1 LKALPRTLDETYDRI
16 LGSIE
21 EQYREAAHTALQ
33 WLAFSVRPLR
43 LEEIVEVVAV
53 VLGGSTG
60 FLDER
65 PSNPQ
70 DVLGICSSLVTIS
83 SNSNDELSD
92 TSNDESSHTPNDE
105 LPDTSNDG
113 LSDASNDGLSDASND
128 DLSDT
133 SNKQTSQIYLAHYSV
148 KEYLTSDRILAGSAS
163 AFACFETSANRNITE
178 LCLTYL
184 SSFER
189 PDTLTYGSLTA
200 FPLLSYA
207 SRFWFKHAQTA
218 NEEMGLD
225 PVIVKFLNEAKSLIL
240 LNRLLDLHPS
250 YEGEVTFFRI
260 TPSKV
265 GSPLYYAS
273 YYGLSRVAAMLAE
286 GGADVNAQGGEYGN
300 ALQAAAYNSEDVS
313 LIKLLLK
320 AGADVNA
327 QGGCY
332 ENALQA
338 AIWNRENVTVM
349 KLLLEAGADVN
360 VQCGE
365 YGNALQPA
373 VLLNDVSLIKL
384 LLKAGADVNAQGGRY
399 GNALQ
404 AAIWNRENVTL
415 MKLLLKAGADVNI
428 QCEEYDN
435 ALQPAVLLNDVS
447 LIKLLLKEGADVNAQ
462 GGHYGNA
469 LQAAAYKCKNVS
481 LIKLL
486 LEAGA
491 DVNAQGGRYGNALQA
506 AAYKCKDVSLIKLL
520 LEAGADVNAQGGKYG
535 NALQASAHLESEEIF
550 ELLLE
555 HGAVV
560 TQEGDFDRP
569 WDAARFG
576 ADMALQRWNE
586 LGRWFEVIDKC

>member
-70 DVLGICSSLVTIS
+70 DALGICSSLVTIS
-83 SNSNDELSD
+83 SNSNDEL
-92 TSNDESSHTPNDE
+92 
-105 LPDTSNDG
+105 PDT
-113 LSDASNDGLSDASND
+113 SNDGLSDASND

-240 LNRLLDLHPS
+240 LNRLLDVHPS
-250 YEGEVTFFRI
+250 YEGEAFFRI

-286 GGADVNAQGGEYGN
+286 GGADVNAQGGDYGN
-300 ALQAAAYNSEDVS
+300 ALQAAAYNSE
-313 LIKLLLK
+313 
-320 AGADVNA
+320 
-327 QGGCY
+327 
-332 ENALQA
+332 
-338 AIWNRENVTVM
+338 
-349 KLLLEAGADVN
+349 
-360 VQCGE
+360 
-365 YGNALQPA
+365 
-373 VLLNDVSLIKL
+373 
-384 LLKAGADVNAQGGRY
+384 
-399 GNALQ
+399 
-404 AAIWNRENVTL
+404 
-415 MKLLLKAGADVNI
+415 
-428 QCEEYDN
+428 
-435 ALQPAVLLNDVS
+435 
-447 LIKLLLKEGADVNAQ
+447 
-462 GGHYGNA
+462 
-469 LQAAAYKCKNVS
+469 
-481 LIKLL
+481 
-486 LEAGA
+486 
-491 DVNAQGGRYGNALQA
+491 
-506 AAYKCKDVSLIKLL
+506 DVSLIKLL

-535 NALQASAHLESEEIF
+535 NALQAAAKASNMLTVK
-550 ELLLE
+550 LLLE
-555 HGAVV
+555 A
-560 TQEGDFDRP
+560 
-569 WDAARFG
+569 G
-576 ADMALQRWNE
+576 ADVNAQGGHYGNALQAAIWNRE
-586 LGRWFEVIDKC
+586 NVTVIKLLLKAGADVNFSVKSMTMLYSLQYY

>member
-70 DVLGICSSLVTIS
+70 DALGICSSLVTIS

-105 LPDTSNDG
+105 LPDT
-113 LSDASNDGLSDASND
+113 SNDGLSDASND

-184 SSFER
+184 SSLER

-240 LNRLLDLHPS
+240 LNRLLDVHPS
-250 YEGEVTFFRI
+250 YEGEAFFRI

-286 GGADVNAQGGEYGN
+286 GGADVNAQGGDYGN
-300 ALQAAAYNSEDVS
+300 ALQAAAYNSE
-313 LIKLLLK
+313 
-320 AGADVNA
+320 
-327 QGGCY
+327 
-332 ENALQA
+332 
-338 AIWNRENVTVM
+338 
-349 KLLLEAGADVN
+349 
-360 VQCGE
+360 
-365 YGNALQPA
+365 
-373 VLLNDVSLIKL
+373 
-384 LLKAGADVNAQGGRY
+384 
-399 GNALQ
+399 
-404 AAIWNRENVTL
+404 
-415 MKLLLKAGADVNI
+415 
-428 QCEEYDN
+428 
-435 ALQPAVLLNDVS
+435 
-447 LIKLLLKEGADVNAQ
+447 
-462 GGHYGNA
+462 
-469 LQAAAYKCKNVS
+469 
-481 LIKLL
+481 
-486 LEAGA
+486 
-491 DVNAQGGRYGNALQA
+491 
-506 AAYKCKDVSLIKLL
+506 DVSLIKLL

-535 NALQASAHLESEEIF
+535 NALQAAAKASNMLTVK
-550 ELLLE
+550 LLLE
-555 HGAVV
+555 A
-560 TQEGDFDRP
+560 
-569 WDAARFG
+569 G
-576 ADMALQRWNE
+576 ADVNAQGGHYGNALQAAIWNRE
-586 LGRWFEVIDKC
+586 NVTVMKLLLKAGALSTFSVKSMTMLYSLQYY

>member
-286 GGADVNAQGGEYGN
+286 GGADVNAQGGDYGNALQAAAYNSEDVSLIKLLLEAGADVNAQGGEYGN

-360 VQCGE
+360 VQGRTYL

-384 LLKAGADVNAQGGRY
+384 LLK
-399 GNALQ
+399 
-404 AAIWNRENVTL
+404 
-415 MKLLLKAGADVNI
+415 
-428 QCEEYDN
+428 
-435 ALQPAVLLNDVS
+435 
-447 LIKLLLKEGADVNAQ
+447 
-462 GGHYGNA
+462 
-469 LQAAAYKCKNVS
+469 
-481 LIKLL
+481 
-486 LEAGA
+486 AGA

-576 ADMALQRWNE
+576 ADMALQRWNV
-586 LGRWFEVIDKC
+586 LGDGSRS